1 MPAVRRYVQ
10 AIVRKDEDAED
21 LAQDLVV
28 RLMAGDFA
36 AADPGRGRFRD
47 LLKTAVRNMARNFW
61 SKKQR
66 QQRRVVDLDVADFDA
81 PDDSSNDDLDEAA
94 WLSVWRRT
102 ILDAAWKALKQ
113 GQSDNAGYTLLRL
126 RSRYPNATSEEL
138 AARLSKKLGQPFRAD
153 AVRQRLR
160 RTRLQFADL
169 LITELG
175 RSIDDPTPE
184 KIEEELIALG
194 LLELMRGLLP
204 AGWSTESS
212 QRHG

>member
-1 MPAVRRYVQ
+1 M
-10 AIVRKDEDAED
+10 
-21 LAQDLVV
+21 
-28 RLMAGDFA
+28 
-36 AADPGRGRFRD
+36 
-47 LLKTAVRNMARNFW
+47 
-61 SKKQR
+61 
-66 QQRRVVDLDVADFDA
+66 
-81 PDDSSNDDLDEAA
+81 
-94 WLSVWRRT
+94 
-102 ILDAAWKALKQ
+102 
-113 GQSDNAGYTLLRL
+113 
-126 RSRYPNATSEEL
+126 
-138 AARLSKKLGQPFRAD
+138 
-153 AVRQRLR
+153 RQRLR